1 MATTSR
7 AEPDQRQVQRRTVA
21 LLGSAQLLS
30 GIGTGATVSI
40 GSLLAV
46 DLTGSES
53 WAGSVAT
60 MMTLAAALAALP
72 LAALAERRGRRVG
85 LATGLAA
92 ALAGA
97 VLIVVSVVSGIFAFL
112 AVGAAGIGVGT
123 AANLQARF
131 AAVDLADPAHRGRS
145 LSAVVWAITI
155 GAVAGPNLIQ
165 PGAVVGQALGLPPIA
180 GPFVISAAGLLLATA
195 LLIVGLRP
203 DPLLFARRLAAQ
215 GQTAAPAAAAGSAA
229 YGAPGAGAAAG
240 PLAGPPPPG
249 GSLGSSLSRG
259 LRAVRQAPAAIL
271 ALAAVV
277 GAHAVMVGVM
287 SMTPLHLQALV
298 AGPGGVHGSH
308 TAGNDALVIIG
319 FTISLHIAGMF
330 ALSPAL
336 GWLTDKVG
344 RVQTIALGLGTIVS
358 AVLVAGYGQGSARAV
373 AAGLV
378 LLGVGWSAATIA
390 SSTLLAESVDQEERV
405 VVQGVSDMLMGA
417 AGAAGG
423 AVSGLILSWAGYLGL
438 NLAGGVLGAAVLA
451 AAVFVLATGRLQPA
465 AESRPAQGAGG
476 AGSARD

>member
-60 MMTLAAALAALP
+60 MMTLAAALAALDVYKRH
-72 LAALAERRGRRVG
+72 ALAERRGRRVG

-390 SSTLLAESVDQEERV
+390 GSTLLAESVDQEERV

-417 AGAAGG
+417 AGAAGR
-423 AVSGLILSWAGYLGL
+423 
-438 NLAGGVLGAAVLA
+438 GGVRSDPQLGRVPGPQPGRRRARRCGPGRRGLRPGYRAAPA
-451 AAVFVLATGRLQPA
+451 RRREPARCTGVWW
-465 AESRPAQGAGG
+465 
-476 AGSARD
+476 

>member
-7 AEPDQRQVQRRTVA
+7 TEPDRRQVQRRTVV

-30 GIGTGATVSI
+30 AIGTGATVSI

-72 LAALAERRGRRVG
+72 LASLAERRGRRVG

-92 ALAGA
+92 AFAGA
-97 VLIVVSVVSGIFAFL
+97 LLIVVSVVSGIFVFL

-131 AAVDLADPAHRGRS
+131 AAVDLADAAHRGRS

-165 PGAVVGQALGLPPIA
+165 PGAVVGEALGLPPIA

-195 LLIVGLRP
+195 LLLVGLRP
-203 DPLLFARRLAAQ
+203 DPLLFARQLA
-215 GQTAAPAAAAGSAA
+215 
-229 YGAPGAGAAAG
+229 AGAAAG
-240 PLAGPPPPG
+240 PTAYGESGGPPAGAAAGPPAVAPRP
-249 GSLGSSLSRG
+249 GSSLGRG
-259 LRAVRQAPAAIL
+259 LRAVRHAPAAIL

-308 TAGNDALVIIG
+308 TAGSDALVIIG

-330 ALSPAL
+330 ALSPVL
-336 GWLTDKVG
+336 GWLTDKMG
-344 RVQTIALGLGTIVS
+344 RLQTIALGLGTIVS
-358 AVLVAGYGQGSARAV
+358 AVLVAGYGQGSAGAV
-373 AAGLV
+373 AVGLV

-390 SSTLLAESVDQEERV
+390 GSTLLAESVDQDDKV

-423 AVSGLILSWAGYLGL
+423 AVSGLVLSWAGYLGL
-438 NLAGGVLGAAVLA
+438 NLAAGVLGAAVLA
-451 AAVFVLATGRLQPA
+451 AAVFVLVTGRLQP
-465 AESRPAQGAGG
+465 SAGG
-476 AGSARD
+476 LPARSAGSAAPPD